1 MSEKIK
7 IKEIF
12 DLASKY
18 HQKNNF
24 KKAENLYE
32 SILEVDP
39 NHLES
44 NFDLIDG
51 INCFV
56 GKNGIGKTNVL
67 DAIHYLCLTKSY
79 YNSSDALNINF
90 DNDYFTLKG
99 NFIKEEDNYEI
110 MCSLSKN
117 TKKIIKINGKR
128 YERFSDHIGKFPVV
142 IISPTDSNLII
153 EGPDVRRRYLNSSIS
168 QFDNNYLTN
177 LIEYN
182 RALKQRNKLLKS
194 ISEGANIDNITI
206 EAFNYTLSQKSKCI
220 FERRKKFVEEINS
233 IFQRFYA
240 IISNSNEAVNLEYIS
255 HLNDNSMSELLNQ
268 NLEIDKIS
276 KSTTHGPHK
285 DDISLIMD
293 NRLIKKFGSQGQQK
307 TFLVSLKLA
316 QFELLEKINNI
327 KPILLLDDIFDK
339 LDNNRV
345 EELLSLVDK
354 GFFSQVFITD
364 TSEKRCN
371 DLLKKLRTNYII
383 FSL

>member
-1 MSEKIK
+1 MAISNDSI
-7 IKEIF
+7 IF
-12 DLASKY
+12 SRNAKY
-18 HQKNNF
+18 WI
-24 KKAENLYE
+24 
-32 SILEVDP
+32 SV
-39 NHLES
+39 
-44 NFDLIDG
+44 
-51 INCFV
+51 
-56 GKNGIGKTNVL
+56 
-67 DAIHYLCLTKSY
+67 
-79 YNSSDALNINF
+79 LNIPDHNLNHITF
-90 DNDYFTLKG
+90 GNNLFFTVGGDLYASG
-99 NFIKEEDNYEI
+99 Y
-110 MCSLSKN
+110 
-117 TKKIIKINGKR
+117 
-128 YERFSDHIGKFPVV
+128 
-142 IISPTDSNLII
+142 LI
-153 EGPDVRRRYLNSSIS
+153 
-168 QFDNNYLTN
+168 
-177 LIEYN
+177 
-182 RALKQRNKLLKS
+182 
-194 ISEGANIDNITI
+194 
-206 EAFNYTLSQKSKCI
+206 TLDG
-220 FERRKKFVEEINS
+220 E
-233 IFQRFYA
+233 
-240 IISNSNEAVNLEYIS
+240 NSNETVNLEYIS

-371 DLLKKLRTNYII
+371 ELLKKLRTNYII

>member
-1 MSEKIK
+1 MQLSNIY
-7 IKEIF
+7 
-12 DLASKY
+12 L
-18 HQKNNF
+18 NNF
-24 KKAENLYE
+24 K
-32 SILEVDP
+32 

-44 NFDLIDG
+44 NYELIDG

-90 DNDYFTLKG
+90 NNDYFTLKG
-99 NFIKEEDNYEI
+99 NFVKEEDDYELI
-110 MCSLSKN
+110 CSLSKN
-117 TKKIIKINGKR
+117 TNKVVKINGKR
-128 YERFSDHIGKFPVV
+128 YKRFSDHIGKFPVV

-153 EGPDVRRRYLNSSIS
+153 EGPDIRRRYLNSSIS

-194 ISEGANIDNITI
+194 ISDGAKIDNITI
-206 EAFNYTLSQKSKCI
+206 EAFNYTLSQKSKYI
-220 FERRKKFVEEINS
+220 FDSRKKFVEEINS
-233 IFQRFYA
+233 IFQTFYA
-240 IISNSNEAVNLEYIS
+240 VISKSKETVNLKYIS
-255 HLNDNSMSELLNQ
+255 HLKDNSMSELLNQ

-276 KSTTHGPHK
+276 KSTTQGPHK

-371 DLLKKLRTNYII
+371 ELLKKLRTNYII